1 MYPLIRA
8 PHSPAQET
16 SHTQLL
22 TVSPR
27 PEPKG
32 SAHVDSS
39 LQHALPRPLCPA
51 HPLVLP
57 ESAEASSSRK
67 AFLLSL
73 SHLGWMFSS
82 FE

>member
-1 MYPLIRA
+1 MYLLMRN
-8 PHSPAQET
+8 PHPPAQET

-22 TVSPR
+22 TVSPC
-27 PEPKG
+27 PEPQG

-39 LQHALPRPLCPA
+39 LQDALPRPLCPA

-67 AFLLSL
+67 PFLLSL
-73 SHLGWMFSS
+73 CRLGWMFPS